1 MNNDG
6 LKKKISSTTKDLK
19 KKGYLKEIEKG
30 VLLWKNIKAKLFIF

>member
-19 KKGYLKEIEKG
+19 KKVILKRSKKGSFCEKT
-30 VLLWKNIKAKLFIF
+30 